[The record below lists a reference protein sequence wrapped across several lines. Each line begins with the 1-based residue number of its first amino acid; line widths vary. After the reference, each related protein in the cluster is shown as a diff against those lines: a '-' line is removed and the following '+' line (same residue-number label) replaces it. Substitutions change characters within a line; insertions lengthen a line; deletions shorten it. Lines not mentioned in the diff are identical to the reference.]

1 MNLLSALLL
10 LASMALFTSCGDEPL
25 SDQGVLDI
33 SDLQEIC
40 PIDSK
45 RLEKI
50 LDEDVSKE
58 ISCLRENLDQ
68 FVTFVKRKDPNYI
81 HVDELK
87 RFVNRFFARD
97 IAEKTNELLKFVY
110 ILNEI
115 LLKDPKNNL
124 AVANIPLLFQIFDV
138 VNIHGGNIK
147 NQFTKFSEDN
157 SKYWTERENVSA
169 TLDGASHALMAVLNQ
184 RPTVGKKLN
193 IIDFLEELKDIL
205 DLDDDQ
211 IDIPLIDSYL
221 FLKRLVLGGEKRV
234 LTDVELEVLFSNISD
249 VMTLGLDALYIKEK
263 DFDKPEDKNYFYLN
277 IVKKA
282 KSFIFPFEDEA
293 HIFEFKELADV
304 LERML
309 DNDWEMDNFEK
320 SVANLKDRL
329 VGGDSNNY
337 SHGDV
342 QVLFGWAQEVFEMLY
357 FNDVTFNHF
366 KATMQSP
373 KVIETIRRPDLPEYA
388 IFTKDRQ
395 KDLWNQFEII
405 TLHYRYFQ
413 DDDGFLHYYREFKRF
428 RSGFNFTS
436 LLRYALKKIVNEY
449 GFIPEGERRKHINK
463 DSVATFMREIEDAAK
478 EIGLWPDDFD
488 RFIGEAVDGAD
499 VFQYQGDGNGYANVE
514 ELTEYV
520 SAIMSASKLTDQVH
534 DNLANYCT
542 PVGDEADSYELAC
555 YREHF
560 LHIFFDELGNQKY
573 FAKLYE
579 YVQSVGMS
587 EAQQYL
593 LNLEKYARIIPEE
606 NVPMTKVDLKRL
618 VIAFSNVESIYILY
632 DYNNDGWLDRRE
644 LDIAFFRFETTIMK
658 VGELDSKT
666 AKYAHSIFLYLIKKL
681 EIPSTIQM
689 AIFHYLTPKKKIKGT
704 RFNIA
709 AILAFF
715 IE

>member
-10 LASMALFTSCGDEPL
+10 LASLALFTSCGDDPL
-25 SDQGVLDI
+25 QDQGVLDI
-33 SDLQEIC
+33 SDLQQIC

-45 RLEKI
+45 KLEKI

-58 ISCLRENLDQ
+58 IRCLEENLNQ
-68 FVTFVKRKDPNYI
+68 FVTFVKRENPEYVHIN
-81 HVDELK
+81 ELA
-87 RFVNRFFARD
+87 RFVKRFFAED
-97 IAEKTNELLKFVY
+97 VADKTNDLLKFVY
-110 ILNEI
+110 MLNEV
-115 LLKDPKNNL
+115 LLKDPNNNL
-124 AVANIPLLFQIFDV
+124 AVANIPLIFEIFYV
-138 VNIHGGNIK
+138 VNNHGGEIK
-147 NQFTKFSEDN
+147 KQFTNFSDDN
-157 SKYWTERENVSA
+157 KKYWSNRDSVSSA
-169 TLDGASHALMAVLNQ
+169 LKNASSAIMAVITQ
-184 RPTVGKKLN
+184 RPSVGKELN
-193 IIDFLEELKDIL
+193 IIDFLEVLKEKL
-205 DLDDDQ
+205 DLNDDQ

-234 LTDVELEVLFSNISD
+234 LTDKEVEVLFSNLGEI
-249 VMTLGLDALYIKEK
+249 VTLGLDVLYVKHKEFK
-263 DFDKPEDKNYFYLN
+263 SPEQKNYFYLDV
-277 IVKKA
+277 VKQA
-282 KSFIFPFEDEA
+282 QTFFYNFDDRD

-304 LERML
+304 IERML
-309 DNDWEMDNFEK
+309 DNDWEMDNFAT
-320 SVANLKDRL
+320 SIANLKDRL
-329 VGGDSNNY
+329 IGGARDDY
-337 SHGDV
+337 SYADV
-342 QVLFGWAQEVFEMLY
+342 KVIAGWAQEVFEMLY

-366 KATMQSP
+366 LTTMQSP
-373 KVIETIRRPDLPEYA
+373 KVIETIRRPDLPEYNV
-388 IFTKDRQ
+388 FTKDRQ
-395 KDLWNQFEII
+395 KELWNQFEII

-428 RSGFNFTS
+428 RSGFNFTA
-436 LLRYALKKIVNEY
+436 LLRYALTKVVNEY

-463 DSVATFMREIEDAAK
+463 DSVATFMKEVEGAAK
-478 EIGLWPDDFD
+478 EIGLWPNDFD
-488 RFIGEAVDGAD
+488 RFVGEAVDGAD
-499 VFQYQGDGNGYANVE
+499 VFQYQGDGNGFANTE

-520 SAIMSASKLTDQVH
+520 SAIMSANKLTGQIH

-542 PVGDEADSYELAC
+542 PIGDEKESYELSC

-560 LHIFFDELGNQKY
+560 LHIFFNELGNQKY

-593 LNLEKYARIIPEE
+593 LNLEKYAREIPDES
-606 NVPMTKVDLKRL
+606 VPLTKVDLNRI
-618 VIAFSNVESIYILY
+618 VVAFSNVESIYILY

>member
-1 MNLLSALLL
+1 MV
-10 LASMALFTSCGDEPL
+10 LFNSCGDEPL

-50 LDEDVSKE
+50 LDEDVSQE
-58 ISCLRENLDQ
+58 ISCLKDNLDQ
-68 FVTFVKRKDPNYI
+68 FVTFVKRKNPEYI
-81 HVDELK
+81 EIEELK
-87 RFVNRFFARD
+87 KFVNRFFATE

-115 LLKDPKNNL
+115 LLKDPKDNL
-124 AVANIPLLFQIFDV
+124 AVSNIPLLFDIFHV
-138 VNIHGGNIK
+138 VNNHGAKIK
-147 NQFTKFSEDN
+147 TQFTSFSDDN
-157 SKYWTERENVSA
+157 AKYWLNREAVSS
-169 TLDGASHALMAVLNQ
+169 TMKEASSALMGVITKRAS
-184 RPTVGKKLN
+184 VGKELN
-193 IIDFLEELKDIL
+193 IIDFLEELKEIL
-205 DLDDDQ
+205 DLNDDQ

-221 FLKRLVLGGEKRV
+221 FIKRLVLGGEKRV
-234 LTDVELEVLFSNISD
+234 LTDKELEVLVTNLGE
-249 VMTLGLDALYIKEK
+249 VVTLGLDVLYVKHKE
-263 DFDKPEDKNYFYLN
+263 FEGPTEKNYFYLD
-277 IVKKA
+277 IIKEA
-282 KSFIFPFEDEA
+282 QTFFYPFEDGA
-293 HIFEFKELADV
+293 HIFDFKDLADV
-304 LERML
+304 VEKML

-329 VGGDSNNY
+329 IGGERNSY
-337 SHGDV
+337 SYADV
-342 QVLFGWAQEVFEMLY
+342 KVIFGWAQEIFEMLY
-357 FNDVTFNHF
+357 FNDVTFEHYL
-366 KATMQSP
+366 ATMQSP
-373 KVIETIRRPDLPEYA
+373 KVIETIRRPDLPEYS

-395 KDLWNQFEII
+395 KELWNQFEII
-405 TLHYRYFQ
+405 TLHYRYFH
-413 DDDGFLHYYREFKRF
+413 DDEGFIHYYREFKRF
-428 RSGFNFTS
+428 RSGFNFTA
-436 LLRYALKKIVNEY
+436 LLRYALKKVVEEY

-463 DSVATFMREIEDAAK
+463 EAVSTFMKEVEDAAK
-478 EIGLWPDDFD
+478 EIGLWPNDFD

-499 VFQYQGDGNGYANVE
+499 VFQYQGDGNGYANAE

-520 SAIMSASKLTDQVH
+520 SAIMASTKLTNKVH

-542 PVGDEADSYELAC
+542 PIGDEAESYELAC

-560 LHIFFDELGNQKY
+560 LHIFFEELGNQKY

-587 EAQQYL
+587 EAQQYV

-606 NVPMTKVDLKRL
+606 NVPMTKEDLSRL
-618 VIAFSNVESIYILY
+618 VVAFSNVESIYILY

>member
-1 MNLLSALLL
+1 MNLLKILLL
-10 LASMALFTSCGDEPL
+10 LASMVLFNSCGDEPL

-45 RLEKI
+45 KLEKI

-58 ISCLRENLDQ
+58 ITCLEDNLKQ
-68 FVTFVKRKDPNYI
+68 FVTFVKRQNPDYI

-87 RFVNRFFARD
+87 KFINRFFPKEV
-97 IAEKTNELLKFVY
+97 AEKTNELLKFVY

-124 AVANIPLLFQIFDV
+124 AVDNIPLLFEIFEV
-138 VNIHGGNIK
+138 VNTHGGDIK
-147 NQFTKFSEDN
+147 TQFAKFSDDN
-157 SKYWTERENVSA
+157 TKYWNHRDQVSA
-169 TLDGASHALMAVLNQ
+169 TLKGASSALMAVLTK
-184 RPTVGKKLN
+184 RPSVGKELN

-205 DLDDDQ
+205 DLNDDQ

-221 FLKRLVLGGEKRV
+221 FLKRLVLGGDKRV
-234 LTDVELEVLFSNISD
+234 LTDKELEVLFTNIGE
-249 VMTLGLDALYIKEK
+249 VMTLGLDVLYVKHKEFE
-263 DFDKPEDKNYFYLN
+263 DPEEKNYFYLDV
-277 IVKKA
+277 VKQA
-282 KSFIFPFEDEA
+282 QTFFYPFEDSE

-304 LERML
+304 IERML
-309 DNDWEMDNFEK
+309 DNDWEMDNFKK
-320 SVANLKDRL
+320 SIANLKDRL
-329 VGGDSNNY
+329 IGGDSNNY
-337 SHGDV
+337 SFADV
-342 QVLFGWAQEVFEMLY
+342 KVIFGWAQEVFEMLY

-366 KATMQSP
+366 LTTMQSP
-373 KVIETIRRPDLPEYA
+373 KVIETIRRPELPEYA

-395 KDLWNQFEII
+395 KVLWNQFEII

-428 RSGFNFTS
+428 RSGFNFTA
-436 LLRYALKKIVNEY
+436 LLRYALTKVVTEY
-449 GFIPEGERRKHINK
+449 GFIPEGERRKHIDK
-463 DSVATFMREIEDAAK
+463 QSVATFMREIEDAAK
-478 EIGLWPDDFD
+478 EIGLWPNDFD

-520 SAIMSASKLTDQVH
+520 SAIMSASKLTNQIH

-542 PVGDEADSYELAC
+542 PNGDEEDSYELAC

-560 LHIFFDELGNQKY
+560 LHIFFNELGNQKY
-573 FAKLYE
+573 FSKLYE
-579 YVQSVGMS
+579 YIQSVGMS

-593 LNLEKYARIIPEE
+593 LNLEKYARVIPEE
-606 NVPMTKVDLKRL
+606 SVPMTKVDLKRL